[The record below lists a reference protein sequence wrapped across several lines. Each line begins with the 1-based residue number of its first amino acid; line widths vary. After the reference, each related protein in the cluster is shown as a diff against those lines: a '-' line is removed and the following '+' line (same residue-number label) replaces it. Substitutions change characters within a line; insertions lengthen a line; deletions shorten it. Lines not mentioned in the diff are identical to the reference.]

1 MAHVASPAAYRPLIA
16 RQTYTRAA
24 MTPVEPEPG
33 FLSLGQHTAR
43 TIATR
48 SAASGRL
55 QRTLLVH
62 GPSGAGKGAF
72 VDDLL
77 ALLFCTDA
85 DPERRPCN
93 ACRGCRDARARRH
106 PDLVIG
112 STDRWREARSPG
124 ESIVAAARRWLLES
138 AGAPVVAERRVIV
151 IERADAANEQIQN
164 ALLKA
169 LEEPAPRQMFI
180 LIADEPSRLL
190 PTIRSRSQA
199 LRVGPV
205 ARDELVVWLMDR
217 ERLPED
223 QALALARL
231 SHGLAGSAVALA
243 RNHELVAWR
252 RRTQAELLA
261 LLERGRADRFSSVR
275 DLLNDAGRLVSGDG
289 ATEREV
295 TLDAEDG
302 RPSSAAQR
310 AAALLLAAAWLELT
324 RDLIVTASGEAALAG
339 GTELHPELPRAAE
352 RIGIA
357 PLASFAALLERIR
370 DGLEQNAAPRLALE
384 VAMLE
389 WPTVPAG
396 GS

>member
-1 MAHVASPAAYRPLIA
+1 
-16 RQTYTRAA
+16 
-24 MTPVEPEPG
+24 
-33 FLSLGQHTAR
+33 
-43 TIATR
+43 
-48 SAASGRL
+48 
-55 QRTLLVH
+55 
-62 GPSGAGKGAF
+62 
-72 VDDLL
+72 
-77 ALLFCTDA
+77 
-85 DPERRPCN
+85 
-93 ACRGCRDARARRH
+93 
-106 PDLVIG
+106 
-112 STDRWREARSPG
+112 
-124 ESIVAAARRWLLES
+124 
-138 AGAPVVAERRVIV
+138 
-151 IERADAANEQIQN
+151 
-164 ALLKA
+164 LKA

-190 PTIRSRSQA
+190 PTIRSRSQP

-223 QALALARL
+223 QAVALARL

-261 LLERGRADRFSSVR
+261 LLERGRADRFSSIR
-275 DLLNDAGRLVSGDG
+275 DLLDDAGRLVAGDG

-295 TLDAEDG
+295 TLDGEDA

-324 RDLIVTASGEAALAG
+324 RDLIVTASGEAVLAA

-352 RIGIA
+352 RIGIP
-357 PLASFAALLERIR
+357 PLASFGALLERIR

-389 WPTVPAG
+389 WPTLPAG
-396 GS
+396 RS